1 MKKILLICN
10 EVNNFFS
17 LLRHLRDN
25 DYDAHLFLMKEET
38 AHFNPAA
45 DSYENNYTKFV
56 HESFFSRLPT
66 GFYNIS
72 KEQVKKAVS
81 GYDFIIGCGLAPAYF
96 NKIGIKLD
104 LFIPYGSDLDY
115 QPYLFKKK
123 LFNKK
128 LFKTVFVTYHQ
139 RMGIKNARFVMISKA
154 NNSFLLYYKNIKHIG
169 ELISGTVPFIYDK
182 QYNDSIFKKY
192 IKTTK
197 NEFINSIIR
206 LKKSSQ
212 FIIFHHCRHQWYDQD
227 EINYKGND
235 KLIKGFG
242 KFIQQ
247 NKEIKASLILFEAG
261 EDVDRSKNL
270 IKILN
275 IEDYVK
281 WFPVTD
287 RKDIMIGISLCDVG
301 VAEIGNL
308 SWITYST
315 VCEFMCMS
323 KPIIMYRED
332 ELYKDS
338 YEYLYP
344 ILKASDNEDVAS
356 ALTKV
361 YNDRKLSSDMGEK
374 SKKWFD
380 KYVVGEGLMKI
391 INAIESEYQ
400 THNS

>member
-1 MKKILLICN
+1 
-10 EVNNFFS
+10 
-17 LLRHLRDN
+17 
-25 DYDAHLFLMKEET
+25 
-38 AHFNPAA
+38 
-45 DSYENNYTKFV
+45 
-56 HESFFSRLPT
+56 
-66 GFYNIS
+66 
-72 KEQVKKAVS
+72 
-81 GYDFIIGCGLAPAYF
+81 
-96 NKIGIKLD
+96 
-104 LFIPYGSDLDY
+104 
-115 QPYLFKKK
+115 
-123 LFNKK
+123 
-128 LFKTVFVTYHQ
+128 
-139 RMGIKNARFVMISKA
+139 MGIKNAKFVMISKA

-169 ELISGTVPFIYDK
+169 ELISGTVPLIYDK

-212 FIIFHHCRHQWYDQD
+212 FIVFHHCRHQWYDQD

-380 KYVVGEGLMKI
+380 KYVVGDGLMKI